1 MQDMRDV
8 ALGDAR
14 PDPVAQQQVAFA
26 FLQLAVEVVHHQVL
40 IQPQGTLEDMLH
52 ARLFP
57 DVVFAESLQFGA
69 VPAIG
74 AAVADMRQGEASAA
88 QYQRR
93 ERGQQRLV
101 AAVGLQPAV
110 VRHQHTVQRLCDG
123 PGFRRRVVVEGQ
135 RLQGRAG
142 RQPAIGALADA
153 VGQCEQIA
161 LAGGQRRGRRDDA
174 QRILVFRPR
183 AGGAGLAVTQSQG
196 HDRSRKARYGGAAII
211 APCGIGIRPA
221 RR

>member
-8 ALGDAR
+8 TLGHAR

-57 DVVFAESLQFGA
+57 DVVFAESLQLGA

-88 QYQRR
+88 QYQRC

-196 HDRSRKARYGGAAII
+196 MIVLERLGTAAQQ
-211 APCGIGIRPA
+211 
-221 RR
+221 